1 MHICIE
7 NRGETVPTSKIR
19 RKKEEVPRNPK
30 KIVNVWES
38 PFGKV
43 VAEPFFM
50 LGEHQ
55 SREIFRLRVR
65 VSFSVFQM
73 VVAIQNGTISK
84 TLPQNEVDPVLLIGK
99 S

>member
-1 MHICIE
+1 MHICID

-43 VAEPFFM
+43 VAGPLFM

-55 SREIFRLRVR
+55 SRENISIAGS
-65 VSFSVFQM
+65 SFFLSL
-73 VVAIQNGTISK
+73 S
-84 TLPQNEVDPVLLIGK
+84 DDR
-99 S
+99 